1 MIQITVSAASTNDP
15 GEHDHSHVI
24 IKLNL
29 CISCHESIY
38 CMWRLIVPHVPCL
51 VCLHNYLLFF
61 ILFVHLRSL
70 GN

>member
-29 CISCHESIY
+29 CVSCHESIY
-38 CMWRLIVPHVPCL
+38 VEVYYSASAMFGV
-51 VCLHNYLLFF
+51 FA
-61 ILFVHLRSL
+61 
-70 GN
+70 